1 MKGIAEG
8 TYNSKHAEAARLY
21 YTTIYIHTH
30 TPTELKLG
38 HAHERRC
45 DPNRLEQHVVARH
58 ESQQHDGVV
67 GGTTDRNSL
76 SARQANGAAMLVEVD
91 TATVSV
97 LLLVRLI
104 AEGREVVRR
113 LVVRKEVEQPQ
124 KLAVNAPRGRHARRQ
139 KRQRPIASIRLPVVA
154 DLVSGSL
161 VKELVGPIRI
171 AQRAVA

>member
-1 MKGIAEG
+1 M
-8 TYNSKHAEAARLY
+8 TARDV
-21 YTTIYIHTH
+21 
-30 TPTELKLG
+30 E
-38 HAHERRC
+38 
-45 DPNRLEQHVVARH
+45 
-58 ESQQHDGVV
+58 
-67 GGTTDRNSL
+67 GTTDRNSL

-91 TATVSV
+91 AAAVAV

-104 AEGREVVRR
+104 AEGREAVRR
-113 LVVRKEVEQPQ
+113 LLVRKEVEQPQ
-124 KLAVNAPRGRHARRQ
+124 ELAVNALRGRHARRQ